1 MTKEILLL
9 WVGRR
14 AEAPWEKLAQEYQ
27 RRIQRRLT
35 FTERRVRPAEGR
47 DNAPGR
53 AVETEA
59 ERLRACLR
67 PDDVVVA
74 LDERGRQSSTE
85 ELARWLSFR
94 ECPGRLVFLVGSDL
108 GLASSLRAEAHE
120 VLALSRLTLAHQLAR
135 VAVLEQLYR
144 CLDLLAGGAYHRG
157 NPACFLYNARPGR
170 RR

>member
-14 AEAPWEKLAQEYQ
+14 AQAPWEELATEYQ
-27 RRIQRRLT
+27 RRIQRRVV
-35 FTERRVRPAEGR
+35 FGERRVRPAEGR
-47 DNAPGR
+47 ERDPRR
-53 AVETEA
+53 AVETEG
-59 ERLRACLR
+59 ERLREHLC
-67 PDDVVVA
+67 PGDVVVA
-74 LDERGRQSSTE
+74 LDERGRESNTE
-85 ELARWLSFR
+85 ELARWLATR

-108 GLASSLRAEAHE
+108 GLAASLRAEAHE

-135 VAVLEQLYR
+135 LMLLEQLYR

-157 NPACFLYNARPGR
+157 DPACFLYNGRSGR